1 MSKADEERGFELLKI
16 EYAACWE
23 RTTLN
28 ISLIQTTEF
37 YAIGACAAIFAFAL
51 GSDNAGTHPEL
62 LWLCPA
68 IAFLGWIRF
77 ESLNSGIRVLSR
89 YIQLVEQQYPE
100 IRFNHFRRE
109 ANSWY
114 TIKWQRRTLW
124 LVMSCISLWFAVWP
138 PS

>member
-1 MSKADEERGFELLKI
+1 MIKADEERGFDLLKI

-23 RTTLN
+23 RITLN

-37 YAIGACAAIFAFAL
+37 YAVGTCAAIFAFAV
-51 GSDNAGTHPEL
+51 GSDKTGPRPEL

-77 ESLNSGIRVLSR
+77 ESLNNAIRVLSR
-89 YIQLVEQQYPE
+89 YIQSVEERYPE

-109 ANSWY
+109 TNSWY

-124 LVMSCISLWFAVWP
+124 LVVFCISLLFAVWP